1 MAVAF
6 VRPSDMFCAVFE
18 SLNMSLMTST
28 RWSVALIAMLCSAK
42 NPASL
47 TSAVFTAVSNFS
59 FSDVLC
65 KHCVMDFCVG
75 ARFFSFS
82 VCFFDLLWFFNTI
95 LRPPALCCSTGR
107 KLCSRSQQQVSTTR
121 IDSPTLFDSFVGG
134 AALSYKIVVQIR

>member
-47 TSAVFTAVSNFS
+47 TSAVFTAVSSFS

-65 KHCVMDFCVG
+65 KHCVVDFCAG

-82 VCFFDLLWFFNTI
+82 VCFFDLLWFFNIDTSATRSV
-95 LRPPALCCSTGR
+95 LQHRQKALLSEPATG
-107 KLCSRSQQQVSTTR
+107 LNHTN
-121 IDSPTLFDSFVGG
+121 FGSFVGG